1 MTTYEPSGYSDT
13 GQGSTT
19 KPKCQD
25 AMTEQ
30 GAEGLRPCI
39 SINGAECSKGAVSAI
54 RVAVEAF
61 STNLIED
68 GLGDDDRGRELS
80 RGYLARLSEVRDA
93 LFNTRA
99 PESAPREDEQPHAYD
114 ECLKHLKYTGAELTK
129 AQQRVAELEAEL
141 QEALLDCGA
150 TTSKNLELEAEVER
164 LKCDN
169 AKLLNIVKDKIN
181 EVAEGV
187 HEVVSAEIER
197 DALRAALEQIVESNG
212 LAAVTRARK
221 ALAAGGGAA

>member
-1 MTTYEPSGYSDT
+1 
-13 GQGSTT
+13 
-19 KPKCQD
+19 
-25 AMTEQ
+25 MTEQ

-99 PESAPREDEQPHAYD
+99 PESAPREEVSLKYAQD
-114 ECLKHLKYTGAELTK
+114 ECFNSRK
-129 AQQRVAELEAEL
+129 RVAELEAEL

-212 LAAVTRARK
+212 LAAVTMARK